1 MILQALC
8 RYYQR
13 KADLGEIA
21 PFGFE
26 YKEIPF
32 IIVIDKEGNFVRIE
46 DTREGEGKK
55 KKGKVFLVPIA
66 VKRTRAIKANLL
78 WDTAEYVFGIGN
90 KNDADEKKF
99 AFLNKISESF
109 SNKNEDINILIQFLK
124 NSPLEKIEAKI
135 LSESDIQKIWN
146 EEILQTNPNLSFK
159 IAGDEKILPDK
170 LAKEI
175 EKLCSNN
182 DTVSENAENSVCL
195 ITGEQCIPLKI
206 HSSIK
211 NVAGAQSAGAALISF
226 NKKAF
231 ESYRKEQNLNAPV
244 SEKAAFEYTTALNT
258 LLKNSTNKIGI
269 AETTTVFWAEEKN
282 QFEDDFAA
290 FFGYTKDDPDR
301 DVKAVK
307 NLFSG
312 VYTGR
317 NPEQMDTS
325 FYVLGLSPNS
335 ARISIRFWLQGKI
348 SDFAKNLKQHFEDLE
363 ITRSENDKGHDSLF
377 WILSALSQEDKV
389 SNMPPNIAGSIV
401 QAVLTGKPYPSTM
414 LGQTLR
420 RIRATH
426 KVTRIRAAVLKAY
439 LNRFNRFYK
448 KTEKQIDMALDKE
461 NSNIGY
467 CLGRLF
473 ATLEKIQEDANPGL
487 NATIKDRFYGAA
499 SATPVTVF
507 SQLLKLKNYHLAKI
521 DNQGMK
527 IKREQLLGEIFT
539 KIPPSMP
546 PHLTM
551 EEQASFAIG
560 YYHQRQD
567 FFTKK
572 TDN

>member
-8 RYYQR
+8 KYYQR
-13 KADLGEIA
+13 KADSGEIA

-32 IIVIDKEGNFVRIE
+32 IIVIDKNGNFVNIE

-66 VKRTRAIKANLL
+66 VKRTRGIKANLL
-78 WDTAEYVFGIGN
+78 WDTAEYVFGIGDRP
-90 KNDADEKKF
+90 DAGEKKS
-99 AFLNKISESF
+99 AFLERSETLSF
-109 SNKNEDINILIQFLK
+109 KNEKINILINFLR
-124 NSPLEKIEAKI
+124 NTTPEKIEES
-135 LSESDIQKIWN
+135 LSESDAHIWN
-146 EEILQTNPNLSFK
+146 EEILTTNPNLSFK
-159 IAGDEKILPDK
+159 IDGDTKILPE
-170 LAKEI
+170 EI
-175 EKLCSNN
+175 HDELSNLLYSDN
-182 DTVSENAENSVCL
+182 IPTSQNQENCRCL
-195 ITGEQCIPLKI
+195 ITGENCIPLKT
-206 HSSIK
+206 HSAIK

-258 LLKNSTNKIGI
+258 LLKSSTNKIGI
-269 AETTTVFWAEEKN
+269 AETTTVFWAGERN

-290 FFGYTKDDPDR
+290 LFGYTKDDPDR
-301 DVKAVK
+301 DVRAIK
-307 NLFSG
+307 NLISG

-317 NPEQMDTS
+317 NPENLDTT

-348 SDFAKNLKQHFEDLE
+348 SDFAQNLKQHFEDLE
-363 ITRSENDKGHDSLF
+363 IIRPEKDKGHDSLF

-401 QAVLTGKPYPSTM
+401 QSVLTGKPYPVTM
-414 LGQTLR
+414 LEQTLR
-420 RIRATH
+420 RIRATQN
-426 KVTRIRAAVLKAY
+426 VNRIRAGVLKGY
-439 LNRFNRFYK
+439 LNRFYRFYK
-448 KTEKQIDMALDKE
+448 KSEKQINMALDKE

-527 IKREQLLGEIFT
+527 IRREQLLGEIFT

-546 PHLTM
+546 AHLSM

-572 TDN
+572 TDND